1 MNDKNC
7 VIVYLLDNGTKLYVS
22 NINMKSYEYKE
33 IHLTDNK
40 MFAKHFDEVTAENI
54 VLMNWWKHIGKS
66 SVEKL

>member
-1 MNDKNC
+1 MNKNC
-7 VIVYLLDNGTKLYVS
+7 FVVYTLENCTKLYVS

-40 MFAKHFDEVTAENI
+40 MYAKHFDEITAKNI
-54 VLMNWWKHIGKS
+54 VLMNWWKHIGTP

>member
-7 VIVYLLDNGTKLYVS
+7 VIEYLLDNGTKLYVS

-40 MFAKHFDEVTAENI
+40 MFAKYFDEVTAENI

-66 SVEKL
+66 FVEKL